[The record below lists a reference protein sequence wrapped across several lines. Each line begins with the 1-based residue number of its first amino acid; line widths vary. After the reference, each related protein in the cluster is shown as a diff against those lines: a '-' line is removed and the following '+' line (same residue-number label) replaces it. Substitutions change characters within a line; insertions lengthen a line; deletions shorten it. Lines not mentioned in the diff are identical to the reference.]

1 MDDTANSQNA
11 RSPEFEDLLSLCKA
25 LNDEGARYILI
36 GGFAVVLHG
45 AIRTTKD
52 IDLLVDP
59 SENNIGKIKRALSYL
74 PDNAISQMSENEVEK
89 YQVVRIADEIV
100 IDLLA
105 KACGISY
112 SDAEKEIEWVEIE
125 GITIPIAGKK
135 LLIKMKDTW
144 RPSDKADVNFLRAL
158 IEEERMEKK
167 ENLKDR
173 GQKA

>member
-1 MDDTANSQNA
+1 MDDSRDSRYA
-11 RSPEFEDLLSLCKA
+11 RSPEVEDLLSLCKA
-25 LNDEGARYILI
+25 LNHEGVRYILI

-59 SENNIGKIKRALSYL
+59 STDNIGKIKRAMSYL
-74 PDNAISQMSENEVEK
+74 PDNAISQMSESEVEK
-89 YQVVRIADEIV
+89 YQVVRVADEIV

-112 SDAEKEIEWVEIE
+112 ADAEREIEWADIG
-125 GITIPIAGKK
+125 GIKIPIAGKE
-135 LLIKMKDTW
+135 LLIKMKDTY

-158 IEEERMEKK
+158 IEAERKGREKK
-167 ENLKDR
+167 K
-173 GQKA
+173 